1 VRSFRRSYGTS
12 IASIGQDFISTRQLN
27 RDSIQ
32 QILEAAKKMK
42 ELVETKGSTDLLKGK
57 VLANMFLEPSTRTR
71 SSFHSAMVRLGG
83 SVVPID
89 DLTSDSKKGE
99 TLQDAIRSI
108 ENFVDIIVLR
118 HSQIGSAALASKY
131 ASIPVIN
138 AGDGSGE
145 HPTQALLDLFC
156 IYDQL
161 GKIDGLTIT
170 VVGDLKYGRTV
181 HSLTNLLGHYDV
193 NINFVSQPSL
203 PMPTDMVDDLHDLTR
218 VKVTE
223 AVALEPFL
231 AKTDVLY
238 ATRVQKE
245 RFSDLSQ
252 YEAVKDYYRITPEV
266 MKLFNPK
273 GVVMH
278 PLPRIKEISERV
290 DDDPRC
296 IYFKQPK
303 YGLYVRMAIIAGLL
317 GKL

>member
-1 VRSFRRSYGTS
+1 MVKTKDNLHK
-12 IASIGQDFISTRQLN
+12 DFISTRQLN
-27 RDSIQ
+27 RESIQ
-32 QILEAAKKMK
+32 QILDAAKKMK
-42 ELVETKGSTDLLKGK
+42 ELVETKGSSDLLKGK

-83 SVVPID
+83 SVIPID

-131 ASIPVIN
+131 ASIPVVN

-156 IYDQL
+156 IYDKL

-170 VVGDLKYGRTV
+170 MVGDLKYGRTV

-193 NINFVSQPSL
+193 SINFVSQPQL
-203 PMPTDMVDDLHDLTR
+203 QMPNDLIDDLHDLTH

-223 AVALEPFL
+223 TAALEPVL
-231 AKTDVLY
+231 PKTDVLY

-245 RFSDLSQ
+245 RFPDLTQ
-252 YEAVKDYYRITPEV
+252 YDAVKDYYRITPEI

-273 GVVMH
+273 GIVMH

-296 IYFKQPK
+296 IYFAQPK
-303 YGLYVRMAIIAGLL
+303 YGLYIRMAIIAGLL